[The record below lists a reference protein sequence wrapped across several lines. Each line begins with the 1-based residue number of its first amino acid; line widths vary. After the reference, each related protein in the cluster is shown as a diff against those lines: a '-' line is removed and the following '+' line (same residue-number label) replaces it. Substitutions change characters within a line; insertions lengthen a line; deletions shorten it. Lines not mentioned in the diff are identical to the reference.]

1 MANIDV
7 VSANS
12 WHIADNPAIYEPAR
26 TNNFEFVITGIDNL
40 LKSGVTE
47 GGDDDDYVT
56 NGQEIIRLSVNKAT
70 VPHFTQGEISISR
83 GNVKTYFA
91 GQLEFGDGSI
101 EVVDYIG
108 ASGKSVLMAWQA
120 LSGKAVNGLVG
131 RAVNYKKECQLVE
144 YSPDYSQKIRS
155 WRLIGCWVKGLSE
168 SEFNQENAD
177 KKIVTATIRFDRAVV
192 EEE

>member
-47 GGDDDDYVT
+47 GTSDDDYVT
-56 NGQEIIRLSVNKAT
+56 NGQEVIRLSVNKAT
-70 VPHFTQGEISISR
+70 VPHFTQGEISVSR

-91 GQLEFGDGSI
+91 GQLEFGDGTL

-131 RAVNYKKECQLVE
+131 RAAAYKKECQLVE
-144 YSPDYSQKIRS
+144 YTPDYSQKIRS
-155 WRLIGCWVKGLSE
+155 WRLIGCWIKGLSE

-177 KKIVTATIRFDRAVV
+177 KKIVTATIRFDRAIV